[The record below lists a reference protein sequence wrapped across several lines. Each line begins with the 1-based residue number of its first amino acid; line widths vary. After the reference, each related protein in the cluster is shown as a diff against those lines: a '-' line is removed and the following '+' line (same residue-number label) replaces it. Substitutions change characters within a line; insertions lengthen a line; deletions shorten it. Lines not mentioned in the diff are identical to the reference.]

1 MKPSLLYRIASI
13 LLILFAVGHTLGFR
27 QVDPKWGVDS
37 LIQSMRSVHF
47 NANGSERTYWDFF
60 VGFGLFVTALM
71 VLASVIAWQLGSLP
85 AATLASMR
93 LSAWG
98 FRSLLC
104 LRRLSE
110 LALFFPGSGDLFDC
124 NPRMSH
130 FSGVAL
136 RESALVSR
144 RVRYRLR
151 VESYLVS
158 AKRVLDGVLSGRRNR
173 VHQLRRKSRG
183 VHRAI
188 CDGSH

>member
-1 MKPSLLYRIASI
+1 MADDAGLGKQERLFATLARIMKPSLLYRIASI

-98 FRSLLC
+98 FVLC
-104 LRRLSE
+104 FAFVVFLSWRY
-110 LALFFPGSGDLFDC
+110 FFLVPVIFSIAILVCLTFAAWLSG
-124 NPRMSH
+124 NPR
-130 FSGVAL
+130 
-136 RESALVSR
+136 
-144 RVRYRLR
+144 
-151 VESYLVS
+151 
-158 AKRVLDGVLSGRRNR
+158 
-173 VHQLRRKSRG
+173 
-183 VHRAI
+183 
-188 CDGSH
+188 